1 MTGVIYVPYIVVM
14 FRVLSKALLVALLY
28 AQVLVSLHAAGVE
41 VIPHN
46 HDDKACLL
54 WSNLDLNKNTV
65 VTGNTVCDVLVEQ
78 SFEVIISESKQVAVS
93 KYREQTPRD
102 PPFSIF

>member
-14 FRVLSKALLVALLY
+14 FKVLSKALLVALLY

-46 HDDKACLL
+46 HDDKACVL

-65 VTGNTVCDVLVEQ
+65 VTSNTVCDVLVEQ

-102 PPFSIF
+102 PPFSIV

>member
-14 FRVLSKALLVALLY
+14 FKVLSKALLVALLY
-28 AQVLVSLHAAGVE
+28 AQLLVSLHAAGVE

-65 VTGNTVCDVLVEQ
+65 VTSNTACDVVIDQ
-78 SFEVIISESKQVAVS
+78 SFEVSIAEPKYVAVS

-102 PPFSIF
+102 PPLSIV

>member
-1 MTGVIYVPYIVVM
+1 LTGVIYVPYIVVM
-14 FRVLSKALLVALLY
+14 FKVLSKALLVALLY

-46 HDDKACLL
+46 HDDKACVL

-65 VTGNTVCDVLVEQ
+65 VTSNTACDVLVEQ
-78 SFEVIISESKQVAVS
+78 SFEVIISESEHVAVS
-93 KYREQTPRD
+93 KYREQAPRD
-102 PPFSIF
+102 PPLSIV

>member
-1 MTGVIYVPYIVVM
+1 MTGVIYVPYIVLM
-14 FRVLSKALLVALLY
+14 FKVLSRALLVALLY

-41 VIPHN
+41 VIRHN

-54 WSNLDLNKNTV
+54 WSNLDLNKSTV
-65 VTGNTVCDVLVEQ
+65 VTSNTACDVVIDQ
-78 SFEVIISESKQVAVS
+78 SFEVIIPEPKHLAVS

-102 PPFSIF
+102 PPFSIV

>member
-1 MTGVIYVPYIVVM
+1 M
-14 FRVLSKALLVALLY
+14 FKVLSRALLVALLY

-54 WSNLDLNKNTV
+54 WSNLDLNKSTV
-65 VTGNTVCDVLVEQ
+65 VASNTACDVVIDR
-78 SFEVIISESKQVAVS
+78 SFEVIIPEPKHVAAS

-102 PPFSIF
+102 PPFSIV

>member
-1 MTGVIYVPYIVVM
+1 M
-14 FRVLSKALLVALLY
+14 FKVLSKALLVALLY

-46 HDDKACLL
+46 HDDKACVL

-65 VTGNTVCDVLVEQ
+65 VTSNTACDVLVEQ

-102 PPFSIF
+102 PPFSIV

>member
-1 MTGVIYVPYIVVM
+1 MTGVIHVPYIVVM
-14 FRVLSKALLVALLY
+14 FKVLPKALLVALLY

-78 SFEVIISESKQVAVS
+78 SFEVIISESKQIAVS

-102 PPFSIF
+102 PPFSIV

>member
-1 MTGVIYVPYIVVM
+1 M
-14 FRVLSKALLVALLY
+14 FKVLSKALLVALLY

-46 HDDKACLL
+46 HDDKACVL

-65 VTGNTVCDVLVEQ
+65 VTSNTACDVVIDR
-78 SFEVIISESKQVAVS
+78 SFEVIIPEPKHVAVFEVS
-93 KYREQTPRD
+93 RANPSRPSLQHRLKNKHD
-102 PPFSIF
+102 

>member
-1 MTGVIYVPYIVVM
+1 M
-14 FRVLSKALLVALLY
+14 FKVLSRALLVALLY

-41 VIPHN
+41 VIPHD

-65 VTGNTVCDVLVEQ
+65 VTSNTACDVLVEQ
-78 SFEVIISESKQVAVS
+78 SCEVIISEPKHVAVS

>member
-1 MTGVIYVPYIVVM
+1 M
-14 FRVLSKALLVALLY
+14 FKVLSKALLVALLY

-46 HDDKACLL
+46 HDDKACVL

-65 VTGNTVCDVLVEQ
+65 VTSNTVCDVLVEQ
-78 SFEVIISESKQVAVS
+78 SFEVIISESKHVAVS
-93 KYREQTPRD
+93 KYREQAPRD
-102 PPFSIF
+102 PPLSIV

>member
-1 MTGVIYVPYIVVM
+1 M
-14 FRVLSKALLVALLY
+14 FKGLSRALLVALLY

-41 VIPHN
+41 VIRHN

-54 WSNLDLNKNTV
+54 WSNLDLNKSTV
-65 VTGNTVCDVLVEQ
+65 VASNTACDVVIDR
-78 SFEVIISESKQVAVS
+78 SFEVIIPEPKYLAVS

-102 PPFSIF
+102 PPVSIF